1 MNQRLTIFFSIAL
14 GLILMGIWLYI
25 VDLSEMIAIIKKVK
39 VAGFLPL
46 AIMFALVYFV
56 RSVRWKVILS
66 PIQKISFSEAFN
78 LCMTNY
84 FVNFLIPIHAGEV
97 ARVMCLKKMKG
108 TPASK
113 SLLTIYVDKLT
124 DTFPIILLLAATPFL
139 SKELNGIIFW
149 TSGMLS
155 LIVVFITLCLV
166 FVAYKKE
173 TAIKWIENILFF
185 MPAKFKMKLKNVL
198 SHFVEGMRS
207 MTKLS
212 GRLLEIIGLTVLELT
227 IHGMIVWLLFSYFG
241 IRLPVLTVMVGYLL
255 LCVSL
260 MLPAPPG
267 FVGTMELS
275 FVFIFTYLFGYDK
288 NVVSAVA
295 ASAHIFTAVMFSLL
309 GFMSITLIGTK
320 LTTIFKMESEEA

>member
-1 MNQRLTIFFSIAL
+1 
-14 GLILMGIWLYI
+14 
-25 VDLSEMIAIIKKVK
+25 MIAIIKKVK
-39 VAGFLPL
+39 IAGFFPL
-46 AIMFALVYFV
+46 AMLFTLVYFV

-66 PIQKISFSEAFN
+66 PIQKISFSESFN

-113 SLLTIYVDKLT
+113 SLLTIYIDKLT

-139 SKELNGIIFW
+139 SKELNGIIYW

-155 LIVVFITLCLV
+155 LIVFFITLCLV

-173 TAIKWIENILFF
+173 TAINWIEKILFF
-185 MPAKFKMKLKNVL
+185 MPAKFRIKLRSML
-198 SHFVEGMRS
+198 SHFVEGVRS

-212 GRLLEIIGLTVLELT
+212 GRIFEIIGLTVLELT
-227 IHGMIVWLLFSYFG
+227 IHGTIVWLLFSYFG

-288 NVVSAVA
+288 NVVSAIA
-295 ASAHIFTAVMFSLL
+295 TSAHIFTAVMFSLL
-309 GFMSITLIGTK
+309 GFMSITLIGSK
-320 LTTIFKMESEEA
+320 LSTILKIESDNA